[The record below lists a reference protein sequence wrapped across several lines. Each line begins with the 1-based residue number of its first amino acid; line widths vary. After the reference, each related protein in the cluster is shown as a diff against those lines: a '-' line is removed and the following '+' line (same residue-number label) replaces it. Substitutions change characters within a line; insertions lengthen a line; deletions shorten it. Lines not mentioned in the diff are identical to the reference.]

1 MKQTTVM
8 PKPRMA
14 LQIGIAGHRSN
25 KLDRESQM
33 AVDHALRRLYAMIG
47 EAIAKIAL
55 ETQDRIYSTAAPLI
69 RIVSAL
75 AEGADRIA
83 ITAAPADWRLEAV
96 LPMPRSE
103 YARDF
108 LGNAAA
114 SDSNAEFERLLTRAA
129 SVTELPLL
137 PAVDVR
143 DDAGRALHYHA
154 LAAFLVRQI
163 DLLVAVWDGQQADG
177 PGGTAGVVARACNE
191 GRPVLWIDPKD
202 AAMPRLL
209 LAFDAV
215 APIDHRWQALDAGVV
230 DRLLRDIL
238 VPPAPPVS
246 PPDAR
251 HGA

>member
-1 MKQTTVM
+1 MKQPTVM
-8 PKPRMA
+8 PKPRVA
-14 LQIGIAGHRSN
+14 LQIGITGHRAN
-25 KLDRESQM
+25 KLGPESRT
-33 AVDHALRRLYAMIG
+33 AVEHALRTLYAMIG

-83 ITAAPADWRLEAV
+83 ITAAPAEWRLEAI
-96 LPMPRSE
+96 LPMPRAE

-108 LGNAAA
+108 LGSATA
-114 SDSNAEFERLLTRAA
+114 SDSNAEFERLLARAA

-137 PAVDVR
+137 PGIDVR
-143 DDAGRALHYHA
+143 DDVGRAQHYHA

-163 DLLVAVWDGQQADG
+163 DLLVAVWDGQPADG
-177 PGGTAGVVARACNE
+177 PGGTADVIVRACNE
-191 GRPVLWIDPKD
+191 GRPVLWIDPKH

-209 LAFDAV
+209 LAIDAV
-215 APIDHRWQALDAGVV
+215 APTDHRWQTLDTGVV
-230 DRLLRDIL
+230 ERLLRDIL

-246 PPDAR
+246 PPDAH

>member
-83 ITAAPADWRLEAV
+83 ITAAPADWRLEAI

-108 LGNAAA
+108 LGAAAA
-114 SDSNAEFERLLTRAA
+114 SDSNAEFERLLARAA

-191 GRPVLWIDPKD
+191 GRPVLWIDPKH

-209 LAFDAV
+209 LAIDAV
-215 APIDHRWQALDAGVV
+215 APTDHRWQTLDTGVV

>member
-1 MKQTTVM
+1 MMQPTVM
-8 PKPRMA
+8 PKPRLA

-33 AVDHALRRLYAMIG
+33 AVDHALRTLYAMIG

-55 ETQDRIYSTAAPLI
+55 ETQERIYSTAAPLI

-83 ITAAPADWRLEAV
+83 ITAAPAEWRLEAI
-96 LPMPRSE
+96 LPMPRAE

-108 LGNAAA
+108 LGSAAA
-114 SDSNAEFERLLTRAA
+114 SDSNAEFERLLARADA
-129 SVTELPLL
+129 VTELPLL
-137 PAVDVR
+137 PSVNVR
-143 DDAGRALHYHA
+143 DEAGRAQHYQA

-163 DLLVAVWDGQQADG
+163 DLLVAVWDGQPADG
-177 PGGTAGVVARACNE
+177 PGGTAGIIVRACNE
-191 GRPVLWIDPKD
+191 GRPVLWIDPKH
-202 AAMPRLL
+202 AAMPRRL
-209 LAFDAV
+209 LALDAT
-215 APIDHRWQALDAGVV
+215 AHTDHQWQDLDAGVV
-230 DRLLRDIL
+230 ERLLRDIL
-238 VPPAPPVS
+238 MPPAPPVS

>member
-1 MKQTTVM
+1 MMQPTVM

-14 LQIGIAGHRSN
+14 LQIGITGHRAN
-25 KLDRESQM
+25 KLGRESQM

-47 EAIAKIAL
+47 EAIGKIAL
-55 ETQDRIYSTAAPLI
+55 ETQERIYSTAAPLI
-69 RIVSAL
+69 RIVSGL

-83 ITAAPADWRLEAV
+83 ITAAPADWRLEAI
-96 LPMPRSE
+96 LPMPRAE

-108 LGNAAA
+108 LENAAA
-114 SDSNAEFERLLTRAA
+114 SNSNAEFERLLARADA
-129 SVTELPLL
+129 VTELPLL
-137 PAVDVR
+137 PSVNVR
-143 DDAGRALHYHA
+143 DEAGRAQHYQA

-163 DLLVAVWDGQQADG
+163 DLLVAVWDGQPADG
-177 PGGTAGVVARACNE
+177 PGGTAGVIVRAFNE
-191 GRPVLWIDPKD
+191 GRPVLWIDPKH

-209 LAFDAV
+209 LAIDAV
-215 APIDHRWQALDAGVV
+215 APTDHRWQTLDTGVV

>member
-1 MKQTTVM
+1 MMQPTAM

-25 KLDRESQM
+25 KLDSESRT
-33 AVDHALRRLYAMIG
+33 AVDHALRTLYAMIG

-114 SDSNAEFERLLTRAA
+114 SDSNAEFERLLARAA

-143 DDAGRALHYHA
+143 DDAGRAQHYHA

-191 GRPVLWIDPKD
+191 GRPVLWIDPKH
-202 AAMPRLL
+202 AAMPRRL
-209 LAFDAV
+209 LALDAT
-215 APIDHRWQALDAGVV
+215 AHTDHQWQDLDAGVV
-230 DRLLRDIL
+230 ERLLRDIL
-238 VPPAPPVS
+238 MPPAPPVS